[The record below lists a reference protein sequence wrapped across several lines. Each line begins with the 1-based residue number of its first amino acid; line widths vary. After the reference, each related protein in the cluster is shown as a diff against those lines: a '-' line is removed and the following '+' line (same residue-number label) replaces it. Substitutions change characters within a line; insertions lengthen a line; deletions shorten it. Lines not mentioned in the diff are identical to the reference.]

1 MTSSNS
7 STAPPSLAVALTP
20 SDRYA
25 LERTF
30 PALRLTHSS
39 ILARRIA
46 RVLLFVL
53 ILSLIAM
60 FAAPWQQTAAG
71 KGQVVAFDSNQ
82 RHQDVDAPISGRI
95 VNWQPTLI
103 EGAMVKEGER
113 LFDIEVIDT
122 DIRTQMGLQL
132 AATQRKLE
140 ADRTIVNA
148 YFENVQ
154 AFKDVKEQVILAG
167 GEFIK
172 VAEQKFK
179 AEEEGL
185 KGALAAAEQS
195 EKDRVRRKELLD
207 QKVGSQFDW
216 ERAVRQADEA
226 NAKVEQARS
235 YVKAAANELVGKKA
249 ELVAKTREAQ
259 AKIDS
264 STAVY
269 EKSKG
274 DFAAT
279 EKEIADINAKLTMQ
293 KQPVL
298 APQDGYIFKL
308 KVSQGGQIV
317 SQGSSLLELVPS
329 SPDRAVA
336 IKVDG
341 NDAPL
346 VSSKD
351 SAGRPRKVRLQ
362 FEGWPAVQFSGWPS
376 AAVGTFGG
384 IVSVVDST
392 DDGQGKFRVLIL
404 PDPDEAP
411 WPNEMILRQGVRANG
426 WVLLNEVPLGWE
438 VWRQMNGFPP
448 VVAMDEPKKD
458 GEKLLRGKK

>member
-1 MTSSNS
+1 MTNS
-7 STAPPSLAVALTP
+7 LTTTLP
-20 SDRYA
+20 DLGRI
-25 LERTF
+25 LHERTF

-39 ILARRIA
+39 RFARRLA
-46 RVLLFVL
+46 RVLLVL
-53 ILSLIAM
+53 LIAAIAGM
-60 FAAPWQQTAAG
+60 VALPWQQTAAG
-71 KGQVVAFDSNQ
+71 RGQVVAFDRNQ
-82 RHQDVDAPISGRI
+82 RHQDVDAPMSGRI
-95 VNWQPTLI
+95 VNWHPNLV
-103 EGAMVKEGER
+103 EGAMVKEGDR

-122 DIRTQMGLQL
+122 ELRKQMEVQL
-132 AATQRKLE
+132 AATERKLA

-154 AFKDVKEQVILAG
+154 AFKDVKEQIVLAG
-167 GEFIK
+167 EEFVK
-172 VAEQKFK
+172 VAEQKLR

-185 KGALAAAEQS
+185 KAALAAADQS
-195 EKDRVRRKELLD
+195 EKDRVRRKELFD

-226 NAKVEQARS
+226 NAKVEQARA
-235 YVKAAANELVGKKA
+235 YLKAAAHELVAKKA

-279 EKEIADINAKLTMQ
+279 EKEVADIRGKQTMQ
-293 KQPVL
+293 IQQVL

-317 SQGSSLLELVPS
+317 SQGASLLELVPS

-336 IKVDG
+336 IKIDG

-351 SAGRPRKVRLQ
+351 GRGRPRKVRLQ
-362 FEGWPAVQFSGWPS
+362 FEGWPAVQFSGWPAV
-376 AAVGTFGG
+376 AAGTFGG
-384 IVSVVDST
+384 IVSVIDST
-392 DDGQGKFRVLIL
+392 DDGHGKFRVLVL
-404 PDPDEAP
+404 PDPDEPP
-411 WPNEMILRQGVRANG
+411 WPNEMILRQGGRANG
-426 WVLLNEVPLGWE
+426 WVLLDEVPLGWE
-438 VWRQMNGFPP
+438 VWRQLNGFPP

>member
-1 MTSSNS
+1 MLMTTAPTETSSP
-7 STAPPSLAVALTP
+7 ADRAV
-20 SDRYA
+20 S
-25 LERTF
+25 ERTF
-30 PALRLTHSS
+30 PALRLTRSFR
-39 ILARRIA
+39 LARRVA
-46 RVLLFVL
+46 RVLLVL
-53 ILSLIAM
+53 LFATIAAM
-60 FAAPWQQTAAG
+60 LAVPWQQTAAG
-71 KGQVVAFDSNQ
+71 RGQVVAFDRNQ
-82 RHQDVDAPISGRI
+82 RHQDIDAPISGRI
-95 VNWQPTLI
+95 VNWNPVLV
-103 EGAMVKEGER
+103 EGAMVQEGDR

-122 DIRTQMGLQL
+122 ELRKQMDLQL
-132 AATQRKLE
+132 AATERKLS

-148 YFENVQ
+148 YFGNVQ
-154 AFKDVKEQVILAG
+154 AFQDVKEQVVLAAE
-167 GEFIK
+167 EFIK
-172 VAEQKFK
+172 VAEQKLR

-185 KGALAAAEQS
+185 KAALAAADQS
-195 EKDRVRRKELLD
+195 EKDRIRRKELLD

-216 ERAVRQADEA
+216 ERAVRQSDEA
-226 NAKVEQARS
+226 NAKLEQARA
-235 YVKAAANELVGKKA
+235 YVNAAKSELVAKKA

-279 EKEIADINAKLTMQ
+279 EKEIADITAKQTMQ

-308 KVSQGGQIV
+308 MVSQGGQIV
-317 SQGSSLLELVPS
+317 TQGASLLELVPS

-351 SAGRPRKVRLQ
+351 QQQRPRKVRLQ

-392 DDGQGKFRVLIL
+392 DDGQGKFRVLVL
-404 PDPDEAP
+404 PDPDEPP
-411 WPNEMILRQGVRANG
+411 WPNELILRQGVRANG

-448 VVAMDEPKKD
+448 VVAMDQPKKD

>member
-1 MTSSNS
+1 MTTMTSTLTT
-7 STAPPSLAVALTP
+7 TAPDLRHIV
-20 SDRYA
+20 

-39 ILARRIA
+39 RFARRLARI
-46 RVLLFVL
+46 LL
-53 ILSLIAM
+53 LSLTVAIVGM
-60 FAAPWQQTAAG
+60 VFVPWQQTAAG
-71 KGQVVAFDSNQ
+71 RGQVVAFDANQ

-95 VNWQPTLI
+95 VNWQPSLV
-103 EGAMVKEGER
+103 EGAMVKEGDR

-122 DIRTQMGLQL
+122 ELRRQMELQL
-132 AATQRKLE
+132 AATERKLA
-140 ADRTIVNA
+140 ADKTIVNA

-154 AFKDVKEQVILAG
+154 AFRDVKEQIVLAAE
-167 GEFIK
+167 EFIK
-172 VAEQKFK
+172 VAEQKLL

-185 KGALAAAEQS
+185 KAARAVAEQS

-216 ERAVRQADEA
+216 ERAVRQAEEA
-226 NAKVEQARS
+226 NAKVAQSRA
-235 YVKAAANELVGKKA
+235 YVSAAVNELTAKKA

-279 EKEIADINAKLTMQ
+279 EKEIADIAAKLTMQ
-293 KQPVL
+293 RQSVL

-317 SQGSSLLELVPS
+317 SQGTSLLELVPS

-346 VSSKD
+346 VSTKD
-351 SAGRPRKVRLQ
+351 VQGRPRRVRLQ

-404 PDPDEAP
+404 PDPDEPA

-426 WVLLNEVPLGWE
+426 WVLLDEVPLGWE
-438 VWRQMNGFPP
+438 VWRQLNGFPP

>member
-1 MTSSNS
+1 MTTSTFETSSE
-7 STAPPSLAVALTP
+7 TLPLIH
-20 SDRYA
+20 
-25 LERTF
+25 ERTF
-30 PALRLTHSS
+30 PALRLTRSS
-39 ILARRIA
+39 RLARRIA
-46 RVLLFVL
+46 RVLMCAL
-53 ILSLIAM
+53 LIAIVGM
-60 FAAPWQQTAAG
+60 VMVPWQQTATG

-95 VNWQPTLI
+95 VNWNSLLI
-103 EGAMVKEGER
+103 EGAMVKEGDR

-122 DIRTQMGLQL
+122 ELRKQMEVQL
-132 AATQRKLE
+132 GATERKLSY
-140 ADRTIVNA
+140 DKTIVNA

-167 GEFIK
+167 DEFIK
-172 VAEQKFK
+172 VAEQKLR
-179 AEEEGL
+179 AEDEGL
-185 KGALAAAEQS
+185 KAALAAAEQS
-195 EKDRVRRKELLD
+195 EKDRIRRKELFD

-216 ERAVRQADEA
+216 ERAVRQSDEA
-226 NAKVEQARS
+226 NAKVEQARA
-235 YVKAAANELVGKKA
+235 YVKAANNELVGKKA
-249 ELVAKTREAQ
+249 ELVGKMREAQ

-274 DFAAT
+274 DLAAT
-279 EKEIADINAKLTMQ
+279 EKEIADIRGKQTMQ
-293 KQPVL
+293 MQPVL

-317 SQGSSLLELVPS
+317 SQGASLLELVPS

-346 VSSKD
+346 VSSKGD
-351 SAGRPRKVRLQ
+351 NGKPRRVRLQ
-362 FEGWPAVQFSGWPS
+362 FEGWPAVQFSGWPA

-392 DDGQGKFRVLIL
+392 DDGQGKFRVLVL
-404 PDPDEAP
+404 PDPDEPP
-411 WPNEMILRQGVRANG
+411 WPNELILRQGVRANG

-438 VWRQMNGFPP
+438 VWRQLNGFPP

>member
-1 MTSSNS
+1 MTTAPTETSSP
-7 STAPPSLAVALTP
+7 ADRAV
-20 SDRYA
+20 S
-25 LERTF
+25 ERTF
-30 PALRLTHSS
+30 PALRLTRSFR
-39 ILARRIA
+39 LARRVA
-46 RVLLFVL
+46 RVLLVL
-53 ILSLIAM
+53 LFATIAAM
-60 FAAPWQQTAAG
+60 LAVPWQQTAAG
-71 KGQVVAFDSNQ
+71 RGQVVAFDRNQ
-82 RHQDVDAPISGRI
+82 RHQDIDAPISGRI
-95 VNWQPTLI
+95 VNWNPVLV
-103 EGAMVKEGER
+103 EGAMVQEGDR

-122 DIRTQMGLQL
+122 ELRKQMDLQL
-132 AATQRKLE
+132 AATERKLS

-148 YFENVQ
+148 YFGNVQ
-154 AFKDVKEQVILAG
+154 AFQDVKEQIVLAAE
-167 GEFIK
+167 EFIK
-172 VAEQKFK
+172 VAEQKLR

-185 KGALAAAEQS
+185 KAALAAADQS
-195 EKDRVRRKELLD
+195 EKDRIRRKELLD

-216 ERAVRQADEA
+216 ERAVRQSDEA
-226 NAKVEQARS
+226 NAKLEQARA
-235 YVKAAANELVGKKA
+235 YVNAAKSELVAKKA

-279 EKEIADINAKLTMQ
+279 EKEIADITAKQTMQ

-308 KVSQGGQIV
+308 MVSQGGQIV
-317 SQGSSLLELVPS
+317 TQGASLLELVPS

-351 SAGRPRKVRLQ
+351 QQQRPRKVRLQ

-392 DDGQGKFRVLIL
+392 DDGQGKFRVLVL
-404 PDPDEAP
+404 PDPDEPP
-411 WPNEMILRQGVRANG
+411 WPNELILRQGVRANG

-448 VVAMDEPKKD
+448 VVAMDQPKKD

>member
-1 MTSSNS
+1 MLMTTAPTETSSPADLIVS
-7 STAPPSLAVALTP
+7 
-20 SDRYA
+20 
-25 LERTF
+25 ERTF
-30 PALRLTHSS
+30 PALRLTRSFR
-39 ILARRIA
+39 LARRVA
-46 RVLLFVL
+46 RVLLVL
-53 ILSLIAM
+53 L
-60 FAAPWQQTAAG
+60 FAAIAAMVAVPWQQTAAG
-71 KGQVVAFDSNQ
+71 RGQVVAFDRNQ
-82 RHQDVDAPISGRI
+82 RHQDIDAPISGRI
-95 VNWQPTLI
+95 VNWNPVLV
-103 EGAMVKEGER
+103 EGAMVQEGDR

-122 DIRTQMGLQL
+122 ELRKQMELQL
-132 AATQRKLE
+132 AATQRKLV

-154 AFKDVKEQVILAG
+154 AFQDVKEQVVLAAA
-167 GEFIK
+167 EFIK
-172 VAEQKFK
+172 VAEQKLR

-185 KGALAAAEQS
+185 KAALAAADQS
-195 EKDRVRRKELLD
+195 EKDRTRRKELLD

-216 ERAVRQADEA
+216 ERAVRQSEEA
-226 NAKVEQARS
+226 NAKVEQARA
-235 YVKAAANELVGKKA
+235 YVNAAKNELVAKKA
-249 ELVAKTREAQ
+249 ELIAKTREAQ

-279 EKEIADINAKLTMQ
+279 EKEIADITAKQTMQ

-317 SQGSSLLELVPS
+317 TQGASLLELVPS

-351 SAGRPRKVRLQ
+351 KQQRPRKVRLQ

-392 DDGQGKFRVLIL
+392 DDGQGKFRVLVL
-404 PDPDEAP
+404 PDPDEPP

-448 VVAMDEPKKD
+448 VVAMDEPKKV

>member
-1 MTSSNS
+1 MTNS
-7 STAPPSLAVALTP
+7 LTTTSP
-20 SDRYA
+20 DWGRIVH
-25 LERTF
+25 ERTF

-39 ILARRIA
+39 RLARRLA
-46 RVLLFVL
+46 RVLLVL
-53 ILSLIAM
+53 LIAAIAGM
-60 FAAPWQQTAAG
+60 VAVPWQQTAAG
-71 KGQVVAFDSNQ
+71 KGQVVAFDRNQ
-82 RHQDVDAPISGRI
+82 RHQDVDAPMSGRI
-95 VNWQPTLI
+95 VNWHPNLV
-103 EGAMVKEGER
+103 EGAMVREGDR

-122 DIRTQMGLQL
+122 ELRKQMEVQL
-132 AATQRKLE
+132 GATERKLT

-154 AFKDVKEQVILAG
+154 AFQDVKEQIVLAG
-167 GEFIK
+167 EEFVK
-172 VAEQKFK
+172 VAEQKLR

-185 KGALAAAEQS
+185 KAALAAADQS

-216 ERAVRQADEA
+216 ERAVRQSDEA
-226 NAKVEQARS
+226 NAKVEQARA
-235 YVKAAANELVGKKA
+235 YLKAAAHELVAKKA

-279 EKEIADINAKLTMQ
+279 EKEVADIRGKQTMQ
-293 KQPVL
+293 IQQVL

-317 SQGSSLLELVPS
+317 TQGASLLELVPS

-336 IKVDG
+336 IKIDG

-351 SAGRPRKVRLQ
+351 GSGRPRKVRLQ
-362 FEGWPAVQFSGWPS
+362 FEGWPAVQFSGWPAV
-376 AAVGTFGG
+376 AAGTFGG
-384 IVSVVDST
+384 IVSVIDST
-392 DDGQGKFRVLIL
+392 DDGHGKFRVLVL
-404 PDPDEAP
+404 PDPDEPP
-411 WPNEMILRQGVRANG
+411 WPNEMILRQGGRANG
-426 WVLLNEVPLGWE
+426 WVLLDEVPLGWE
-438 VWRQMNGFPP
+438 VWRQLNGFPP

>member
-1 MTSSNS
+1 M
-7 STAPPSLAVALTP
+7 V
-20 SDRYA
+20 
-25 LERTF
+25 
-30 PALRLTHSS
+30 
-39 ILARRIA
+39 
-46 RVLLFVL
+46 
-53 ILSLIAM
+53 
-60 FAAPWQQTAAG
+60 Q
-71 KGQVVAFDSNQ
+71 
-82 RHQDVDAPISGRI
+82 
-95 VNWQPTLI
+95 
-103 EGAMVKEGER
+103 EGDR
-113 LFDIEVIDT
+113 LFEIEVIDT
-122 DIRTQMGLQL
+122 ELRKQMDLQL
-132 AATQRKLE
+132 AATERKLS

-148 YFENVQ
+148 YFGNVQ
-154 AFKDVKEQVILAG
+154 AFQDVKVQVVLAAE
-167 GEFIK
+167 EFIK
-172 VAEQKFK
+172 VAEQKLR

-185 KGALAAAEQS
+185 KAALAAADQS
-195 EKDRVRRKELLD
+195 EKDRIRRKELLD

-216 ERAVRQADEA
+216 ERAVRQSDEA
-226 NAKVEQARS
+226 NAKLEQARA
-235 YVKAAANELVGKKA
+235 YVNAAKSELVAKKA

-264 STAVY
+264 STAVF

-279 EKEIADINAKLTMQ
+279 EKEIADITAKQTMQ

-308 KVSQGGQIV
+308 MVSQGGQIV
-317 SQGSSLLELVPS
+317 TQGASLLELVPS

-351 SAGRPRKVRLQ
+351 QQQRPRKVRLQ

-392 DDGQGKFRVLIL
+392 DDGQGKFRVLVL
-404 PDPDEAP
+404 PDPDEPP
-411 WPNEMILRQGVRANG
+411 WPNELILRQGVRANG

-448 VVAMDEPKKD
+448 VVAMDQPKKD

>member
-1 MTSSNS
+1 MTTSP
-7 STAPPSLAVALTP
+7 TETP
-20 SDRYA
+20 SHSDPVVC
-25 LERTF
+25 ERTF
-30 PALRLTHSS
+30 PALLLTRSFR
-39 ILARRIA
+39 LARRVA
-46 RVLLFVL
+46 RVLLVL
-53 ILSLIAM
+53 L
-60 FAAPWQQTAAG
+60 FAAIAAMLAVPWQQTAAG
-71 KGQVVAFDSNQ
+71 RGQVVAFDRNQ
-82 RHQDVDAPISGRI
+82 RHQDIDAPISGRI
-95 VNWQPTLI
+95 VNWNPVLV
-103 EGAMVKEGER
+103 EGALVQEGDR

-122 DIRTQMGLQL
+122 ELHKQMDLQL
-132 AATQRKLE
+132 AATERKLS

-148 YFENVQ
+148 YFGNVQ
-154 AFKDVKEQVILAG
+154 AFQDVKEQVVLAAE
-167 GEFIK
+167 EFIK
-172 VAEQKFK
+172 VAEQKLR

-185 KGALAAAEQS
+185 KAALAAADQS
-195 EKDRVRRKELLD
+195 EKDRIRRKELFD

-216 ERAVRQADEA
+216 ERAVRQSDEA
-226 NAKVEQARS
+226 NAKLEQARA
-235 YVKAAANELVGKKA
+235 YVNAAKSELVAKKA
-249 ELVAKTREAQ
+249 ELIAKTREAQ

-279 EKEIADINAKLTMQ
+279 EKEIADITAKQTMQ

-308 KVSQGGQIV
+308 MVSQGGQIV
-317 SQGSSLLELVPS
+317 TQGASLLELVPS

-351 SAGRPRKVRLQ
+351 KHQQPRKVRLQ

-392 DDGQGKFRVLIL
+392 EDRKS
-404 PDPDEAP
+404 
-411 WPNEMILRQGVRANG
+411 
-426 WVLLNEVPLGWE
+426 
-438 VWRQMNGFPP
+438 
-448 VVAMDEPKKD
+448 VV
-458 GEKLLRGKK
+458 

>member
-1 MTSSNS
+1 MTTAPTETSSP
-7 STAPPSLAVALTP
+7 ADRAV
-20 SDRYA
+20 S
-25 LERTF
+25 ERTF
-30 PALRLTHSS
+30 PALRLTRSFR
-39 ILARRIA
+39 LARRIA
-46 RVLLFVL
+46 RVLLVL
-53 ILSLIAM
+53 L
-60 FAAPWQQTAAG
+60 FAAIAAMVFVPWQQTAAG
-71 KGQVVAFDSNQ
+71 RGQVVAFDRNQ
-82 RHQDVDAPISGRI
+82 RHQDIDAPISGRI
-95 VNWQPTLI
+95 VNWNPLLA
-103 EGAMVKEGER
+103 EGAMVQEGDR

-122 DIRTQMGLQL
+122 ELIKQMELQL
-132 AATQRKLE
+132 AATQRKLT

-154 AFKDVKEQVILAG
+154 AFQDVKEQVVLAAA
-167 GEFIK
+167 EFIK
-172 VAEQKFK
+172 VAEQKLR

-185 KGALAAAEQS
+185 KAALAAADQS
-195 EKDRVRRKELLD
+195 EKDRIRRKELLD

-216 ERAVRQADEA
+216 ERAVRQSDEA
-226 NAKVEQARS
+226 NAKVEQARA
-235 YVKAAANELVGKKA
+235 YMNAAKNELVAKKA
-249 ELVAKTREAQ
+249 ELIAKTREAQ

-279 EKEIADINAKLTMQ
+279 EKEIADIAAKQTMQ

-317 SQGSSLLELVPS
+317 TQGASLLELVPS

-351 SAGRPRKVRLQ
+351 QQQRPRKVRLQ
-362 FEGWPAVQFSGWPS
+362 FEGWPAVQFSGWPA

-392 DDGQGKFRVLIL
+392 DDGQGKFRVLVL
-404 PDPDEAP
+404 PDPDEPP
-411 WPNEMILRQGVRANG
+411 WPNELILRQGVRANG
-426 WVLLNEVPLGWE
+426 WVLLNEVSLGWE

>member
-1 MTSSNS
+1 MTNSLTTTSSDWGR
-7 STAPPSLAVALTP
+7 TVH
-20 SDRYA
+20 
-25 LERTF
+25 ERTF

-39 ILARRIA
+39 LFARRLARLLL
-46 RVLLFVL
+46 VLLVAA
-53 ILSLIAM
+53 IAGM
-60 FAAPWQQTAAG
+60 VAVPWQQTAAG
-71 KGQVVAFDSNQ
+71 KGQVVAFDRNQ
-82 RHQDVDAPISGRI
+82 RHQDVDAPMSGRI
-95 VNWQPTLI
+95 VNWQPNLV
-103 EGAMVKEGER
+103 EGAMVREGDR

-122 DIRTQMGLQL
+122 DLRKQMELQL
-132 AATQRKLE
+132 GATERKLA
-140 ADRTIVNA
+140 ADKSIVNA

-154 AFKDVKEQVILAG
+154 AFQDVKEQIVLAG
-167 GEFIK
+167 EEFVK
-172 VAEQKFK
+172 VAEQKLR

-185 KGALAAAEQS
+185 KAALAAADQS

-226 NAKVEQARS
+226 NAKVEQARA
-235 YVKAAANELVGKKA
+235 YLKAAAHELVAKKA

-279 EKEIADINAKLTMQ
+279 EKEVADIRGKQTMQ
-293 KQPVL
+293 IQQVL

-317 SQGSSLLELVPS
+317 TQGASLLELVPS

-336 IKVDG
+336 IKIDG

-351 SAGRPRKVRLQ
+351 GSGRPRKVRLQ
-362 FEGWPAVQFSGWPS
+362 FEGWPAVQFSGWPAV
-376 AAVGTFGG
+376 AAGTFGG
-384 IVSVVDST
+384 IVSVIDST
-392 DDGQGKFRVLIL
+392 DDGHGKFRVLVL
-404 PDPDEAP
+404 PDPDEPP
-411 WPNEMILRQGVRANG
+411 WPNETILRQGGRANG
-426 WVLLNEVPLGWE
+426 WVLLDEVPLGWE
-438 VWRQMNGFPP
+438 VWRQLNGFPP

>member
-1 MTSSNS
+1 MTTAPTETSSPADLIVS
-7 STAPPSLAVALTP
+7 
-20 SDRYA
+20 
-25 LERTF
+25 ERTF
-30 PALRLTHSS
+30 PALRLTRSFR
-39 ILARRIA
+39 LARRVA
-46 RVLLFVL
+46 RVLLVL
-53 ILSLIAM
+53 L
-60 FAAPWQQTAAG
+60 FAAIAAMVAVPWQQTAAG
-71 KGQVVAFDSNQ
+71 RGQVVAFDRNQ
-82 RHQDVDAPISGRI
+82 RHQDIDAPISGRI
-95 VNWQPTLI
+95 VNWNPVLV
-103 EGAMVKEGER
+103 EGAMVQEGDR

-122 DIRTQMGLQL
+122 ELRKQMDLQL
-132 AATQRKLE
+132 AATERKLS

-148 YFENVQ
+148 YFGNVQ
-154 AFKDVKEQVILAG
+154 AFQDVKEQVVLAAE
-167 GEFIK
+167 EFIK
-172 VAEQKFK
+172 VAEQKLR

-185 KGALAAAEQS
+185 KAALAAADQS
-195 EKDRVRRKELLD
+195 EKDRIRRKELFD

-216 ERAVRQADEA
+216 ERAVRQSEEA
-226 NAKVEQARS
+226 NAKLEQARA
-235 YVKAAANELVGKKA
+235 YVNAAKYELVAKKA
-249 ELVAKTREAQ
+249 ELIAKTREAQ

-279 EKEIADINAKLTMQ
+279 EKEIADIAAKQTMQ

-308 KVSQGGQIV
+308 MVSQGGQIV
-317 SQGSSLLELVPS
+317 TQGASLLELVPS

-351 SAGRPRKVRLQ
+351 KQQRPRKVRLQ

-392 DDGQGKFRVLIL
+392 DDGQGKFRVLVL
-404 PDPDEAP
+404 PDPDEPP
-411 WPNEMILRQGVRANG
+411 WPNELILRQGVRANG

-448 VVAMDEPKKD
+448 VVAMDQPKKD

>member
-1 MTSSNS
+1 MTTAPTETSSP
-7 STAPPSLAVALTP
+7 ADRAV
-20 SDRYA
+20 S
-25 LERTF
+25 ERTF
-30 PALRLTHSS
+30 PALRLTRSFR
-39 ILARRIA
+39 LARRVA
-46 RVLLFVL
+46 RVLLVL
-53 ILSLIAM
+53 LFATIAAM
-60 FAAPWQQTAAG
+60 LAVPWQQTAAG
-71 KGQVVAFDSNQ
+71 RGQVVAFDRNQ
-82 RHQDVDAPISGRI
+82 RHQDIDAPISGRI
-95 VNWQPTLI
+95 VNWNPVLV
-103 EGAMVKEGER
+103 EGAMVQEGDR

-122 DIRTQMGLQL
+122 ELRKQMDLQL
-132 AATQRKLE
+132 AATERKLS

-148 YFENVQ
+148 YFGNVQ
-154 AFKDVKEQVILAG
+154 AFQDVKEQVVLAAE
-167 GEFIK
+167 EFIK
-172 VAEQKFK
+172 VAEQKLR

-185 KGALAAAEQS
+185 KAALAAADQS
-195 EKDRVRRKELLD
+195 EKDRIRRKELLD

-216 ERAVRQADEA
+216 ERAVRQSEEA
-226 NAKVEQARS
+226 NAKLEQARA
-235 YVKAAANELVGKKA
+235 YVNAAKSELVAKKA

-279 EKEIADINAKLTMQ
+279 EKEIADITAKQTMQ

-308 KVSQGGQIV
+308 MVSQGGQIV
-317 SQGSSLLELVPS
+317 TQGASLLELVPS

-351 SAGRPRKVRLQ
+351 QQQRPRKVRLQ

-392 DDGQGKFRVLIL
+392 DDGQGKFRVLVL
-404 PDPDEAP
+404 PDPDEPP
-411 WPNEMILRQGVRANG
+411 WPNELILRQGVRANG

-448 VVAMDEPKKD
+448 VVAMDQPKKD

>member
-1 MTSSNS
+1 MMNS
-7 STAPPSLAVALTP
+7 HQKTIINEE
-20 SDRYA
+20 RIE

-30 PALRLTHSS
+30 PALKLSKSS
-39 ILARRIA
+39 RMARRIA
-46 RVLLFVL
+46 MMLFVL
-53 ILSLIAM
+53 LISVTAAM
-60 FAAPWQQTAAG
+60 LFAPWQQAAAG
-71 KGQVVAFDSNQ
+71 KGHVVAFDSNQ

-95 VNWQPTLI
+95 VNWNPNLV
-103 EGAMVKEGER
+103 EGAVVKEGER
-113 LFDIEVIDT
+113 LCDIEVVDAEL
-122 DIRTQMGLQL
+122 RRQMELQF
-132 AATQRKLE
+132 AATERKLS
-140 ADRTIVNA
+140 ADKKIVDA

-154 AFKDVKEQVILAG
+154 AHLEIRDQVILAG
-167 GEFIK
+167 QEIVK
-172 VAEQKFK
+172 MAEQKLR

-185 KGALAAAEQS
+185 KAANAARDQS
-195 EKDRVRRKELLD
+195 EKDRIRRKELFD

-226 NAKVEQARS
+226 IAKVEQARA
-235 YVKAAANELVGKKA
+235 YVSAATNELNAKKS
-249 ELVAKTREAQ
+249 ELIGKTREAK

-274 DFAAT
+274 DLAST
-279 EKEIADINAKLTMQ
+279 EKEIAEIKAKQTMQ

-308 KVSQGGQIV
+308 KISEGGQIV
-317 SQGSSLLELVPS
+317 SQGSSLLEMVPS

-341 NDAPL
+341 NDIPL
-346 VSSKD
+346 VSAKD
-351 SAGRPRKVRLQ
+351 EHGKPRKVRLQ

-384 IVSVVDST
+384 IVSVVDSS
-392 DDGQGKFRVLIL
+392 DDGQGKFRVLVQ
-404 PDPDEAP
+404 PDPAEAP
-411 WPNEMILRQGVRANG
+411 WPNSTILRQGVRANC
-426 WVLLNEVPLGWE
+426 WVLLGTVPLGWE
-438 VWRQMNGFPP
+438 IWRQLNGFPP
-448 VVAMDEPKKD
+448 VVAMNEPQKD

>member
-1 MTSSNS
+1 LKGVIFMATATVQSSVPTERVVS
-7 STAPPSLAVALTP
+7 
-20 SDRYA
+20 
-25 LERTF
+25 ERTF
-30 PALRLTHSS
+30 PALRLTRSFR
-39 ILARRIA
+39 LARRISNI
-46 RVLLFVL
+46 LLVF
-53 ILSLIAM
+53 LIAAIAGM
-60 FAAPWQQTAAG
+60 VFVPWQQTAAG
-71 KGQVVAFDSNQ
+71 KGQVVAFDRNQ
-82 RHQDVDAPISGRI
+82 RHQDIDAPISGRI
-95 VNWQPTLI
+95 SNWNPLLV
-103 EGAMVKEGER
+103 EGAMVKGGDR
-113 LFDIEVIDT
+113 LFDIEVIDAELF
-122 DIRTQMGLQL
+122 RQMELQL
-132 AATQRKLE
+132 AATERKLE

-154 AFKDVKEQVILAG
+154 AFKDVREQVQLAG
-167 GEFIK
+167 DEFIK
-172 VAEQKFK
+172 VAEQKLR

-185 KGALAAAEQS
+185 KGALAAADQS
-195 EKDRVRRKELLD
+195 EKDRMRRKELFD
-207 QKVGSQFDW
+207 QMVGSKFEW
-216 ERAVRQADEA
+216 EKAVRQAEEA
-226 NAKVEQARS
+226 SAKVEQARA
-235 YVKAAANELVGKKA
+235 YVKAAANELTAKKA
-249 ELVAKTREAQ
+249 ELVGKMREAQ

-274 DFAAT
+274 DFSAT
-279 EKEIADINAKLTMQ
+279 QKEIADITAKQRLQ
-293 KQPVL
+293 RQPVV

-317 SQGSSLLELVPS
+317 SQGASLLELVPS

-351 SAGRPRKVRLQ
+351 KQQRPRKVRLQ

-392 DDGQGKFRVLIL
+392 DDGQGKFRVLVL
-404 PDPDEAP
+404 PDPDEPP

-426 WVLLNEVPLGWE
+426 WVLLDEVPLGWE
-438 VWRQMNGFPP
+438 VWRQLNGFPP
-448 VVAMDEPKKD
+448 VVAMDEPKKVD
-458 GEKLLRGKK
+458 EKLLRGKK

>member
-1 MTSSNS
+1 MLMTTAPTKTSSP
-7 STAPPSLAVALTP
+7 ADRAV
-20 SDRYA
+20 S
-25 LERTF
+25 ERTF
-30 PALRLTHSS
+30 PALRLTRSFR
-39 ILARRIA
+39 LARRVA
-46 RVLLFVL
+46 RVLLVL
-53 ILSLIAM
+53 L
-60 FAAPWQQTAAG
+60 FAAIAAMVAVPWQQTAAG
-71 KGQVVAFDSNQ
+71 RGQVVAFDRNQ
-82 RHQDVDAPISGRI
+82 RHQDIDAPISGRI
-95 VNWQPTLI
+95 VNWNPVLV
-103 EGAMVKEGER
+103 EGAMVQEGDR

-122 DIRTQMGLQL
+122 ELRKQMDLQL
-132 AATQRKLE
+132 AATERKLS

-148 YFENVQ
+148 YFGNVQ
-154 AFKDVKEQVILAG
+154 AFQDVKEQVVLAAE
-167 GEFIK
+167 EFIK
-172 VAEQKFK
+172 VAEQKLR

-185 KGALAAAEQS
+185 KAALAAADQS
-195 EKDRVRRKELLD
+195 EKDRIRRKELFD

-216 ERAVRQADEA
+216 ERAVRQSDEA
-226 NAKVEQARS
+226 NAKLEQARA
-235 YVKAAANELVGKKA
+235 YVNAAKSELVAKKA

-279 EKEIADINAKLTMQ
+279 EKEIADITAKQTMQ

-308 KVSQGGQIV
+308 MVSQGGQIV
-317 SQGSSLLELVPS
+317 TQGASLLELVPS

-351 SAGRPRKVRLQ
+351 QQQRPRKVRLQ

-392 DDGQGKFRVLIL
+392 DDGQGKFRVLVL
-404 PDPDEAP
+404 PDPDEPP
-411 WPNEMILRQGVRANG
+411 WPNELILRQGVRANG

-448 VVAMDEPKKD
+448 VVAMDQPKKD

>member
-1 MTSSNS
+1 MLMTTAPTKTSSP
-7 STAPPSLAVALTP
+7 ADRAV
-20 SDRYA
+20 S
-25 LERTF
+25 ERTF
-30 PALRLTHSS
+30 PALRLTRSFR
-39 ILARRIA
+39 LARRVA
-46 RVLLFVL
+46 RVLLVL
-53 ILSLIAM
+53 LFATIAAM
-60 FAAPWQQTAAG
+60 LAVPWQQTAAG
-71 KGQVVAFDSNQ
+71 RGQVVAFDRNQ
-82 RHQDVDAPISGRI
+82 RHQDIDAPISGRI
-95 VNWQPTLI
+95 VNWNPVLV
-103 EGAMVKEGER
+103 EGAMVQEGDR

-122 DIRTQMGLQL
+122 ELRKQMDLQL
-132 AATQRKLE
+132 AATERKLS

-148 YFENVQ
+148 YFGNVQ
-154 AFKDVKEQVILAG
+154 AFQDVKEQVVLAAE
-167 GEFIK
+167 EFIK
-172 VAEQKFK
+172 VAEQKLR

-185 KGALAAAEQS
+185 KAALAAADQS
-195 EKDRVRRKELLD
+195 EKDRIRRKELLD

-216 ERAVRQADEA
+216 ERAVRQSEEA
-226 NAKVEQARS
+226 NAKLEQARA
-235 YVKAAANELVGKKA
+235 YVNAAKSELVAKKA

-279 EKEIADINAKLTMQ
+279 EKEIADITAKQTMQ

-308 KVSQGGQIV
+308 MVSQGGQIV
-317 SQGSSLLELVPS
+317 TQGASLLELVPS

-351 SAGRPRKVRLQ
+351 QQQRPRKVRLQ

-392 DDGQGKFRVLIL
+392 DDGQGKFRVLVL
-404 PDPDEAP
+404 PDPDEPP
-411 WPNEMILRQGVRANG
+411 WPNELILRQGVRANG

-448 VVAMDEPKKD
+448 VVAMDQPKKD

>member
-1 MTSSNS
+1 MTTAPTETSSP
-7 STAPPSLAVALTP
+7 ADRAV
-20 SDRYA
+20 S
-25 LERTF
+25 ERTF
-30 PALRLTHSS
+30 PALRLTRSFR
-39 ILARRIA
+39 LARRVA
-46 RVLLFVL
+46 RVLLVL
-53 ILSLIAM
+53 LFATIAAM
-60 FAAPWQQTAAG
+60 LAVPWQQTAAG
-71 KGQVVAFDSNQ
+71 RGQVVAFDRNQ
-82 RHQDVDAPISGRI
+82 RHQDIDAPISGRI
-95 VNWQPTLI
+95 VNWNPVLV
-103 EGAMVKEGER
+103 EGAMVQEGDR
-113 LFDIEVIDT
+113 LFEIEVIDT
-122 DIRTQMGLQL
+122 ELRKQMDLQL
-132 AATQRKLE
+132 AATERKLS

-148 YFENVQ
+148 YFGNVQ
-154 AFKDVKEQVILAG
+154 AFQDVKEQIVLAAE
-167 GEFIK
+167 EFIK
-172 VAEQKFK
+172 VAEQKLR

-185 KGALAAAEQS
+185 KAALAAADQS
-195 EKDRVRRKELLD
+195 EKDRIRRKELLD

-216 ERAVRQADEA
+216 ERAVRQSDEA
-226 NAKVEQARS
+226 NAKLEQARA
-235 YVKAAANELVGKKA
+235 YVNAAKSELVAKKA

-279 EKEIADINAKLTMQ
+279 EKEIADITAKQTMQ

-308 KVSQGGQIV
+308 MVSQGGQIV
-317 SQGSSLLELVPS
+317 TQGASLLELVPS

-351 SAGRPRKVRLQ
+351 QQQRPRKVRLQ

-392 DDGQGKFRVLIL
+392 DDGQGKFRVLVL
-404 PDPDEAP
+404 PDPDEPP
-411 WPNEMILRQGVRANG
+411 WPNELILRQGVRANG

-448 VVAMDEPKKD
+448 VVAMDQPKKD